1 MSKTKHS
8 ARFATV
14 RRYYEKGLWSA
25 VRVEKA
31 VECGWITAVEYEEIV
46 GEAYAPAE

>member
-1 MSKTKHS
+1 MAKTNHS

-14 RRYYEKGLWSA
+14 RRYYEKGMWSA
-25 VRVEKA
+25 SRVEKA
-31 VECGWITAVEYEEIV
+31 VECGWITEAEYVEIV